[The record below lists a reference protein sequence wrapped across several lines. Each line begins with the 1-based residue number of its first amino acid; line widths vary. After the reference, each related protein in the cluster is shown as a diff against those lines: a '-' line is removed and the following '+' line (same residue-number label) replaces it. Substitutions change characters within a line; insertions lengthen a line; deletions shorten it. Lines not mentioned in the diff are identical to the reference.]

1 LRASLLSL
9 DVTAVVL
16 FVVLGRNTHDEAS
29 TIAGVVETAAPFLI
43 GLVAG
48 WLAARAW
55 REPGSIRTGLIVWST
70 TLVVGMVLRRVVF
83 DDGTALPF
91 VIVATLTLGAL
102 LIGWRLV
109 GSLQSSIF
117 SRRQEED

>member
-1 LRASLLSL
+1 MRASLLSL